1 MTQAPASS
9 RVKNAVGMLTPLFVA
24 FVVKAKSL
32 MWLGGSMLSMIAS
45 IGVFTMMFGLPYAL
59 SVVLLIYIHEAGHWI
74 WMKAMGLDPRAP
86 MFIPGLGAFV
96 AMNKLPNNQS
106 IHAWVSLAGPL
117 IGGLGCAIMYLLG
130 VHLNNQWLTTSANTG
145 FMLNLIQMIPAKP
158 LDGGFVVAAISR
170 WILIPGTLGLF
181 ALGTATGSPFVFVIA
196 LISLLSWFSKP
207 AKPAPQDA
215 LASAG
220 IPDANPAKS
229 KQDQEELPATGIE
242 RFVIAV
248 AYLSLIGVLAAG
260 SVLSSFEV
268 SSLLHR

>member
-1 MTQAPASS
+1 MTQAPAGS
-9 RVKNAVGMLTPLFVA
+9 RVKKAISMLTPLFVA
-24 FVVKAKSL
+24 FAVKAKSM

-96 AMNKLPNNQS
+96 AMNKLPNNQA

-117 IGGLGCAIMYLLG
+117 IGGLGCAIIYVLG

-145 FMLNLIQMIPAKP
+145 FMLNLLQMIPAKP
-158 LDGGFVVAAISR
+158 LDGGFIVAAISK
-170 WILIPGTLGLF
+170 WIMIPGTLGLF
-181 ALGTATGSPFVFVIA
+181 ALGTLTGSPLIFIIA
-196 LISLLSWFSKP
+196 LISVLGWFSKP
-207 AKPAPQDA
+207 TKRTPQDS
-215 LASAG
+215 LADAG
-220 IPDANPAKS
+220 IPDAKPAQP
-229 KQDQEELPATGIE
+229 KQEEELPATGIE
-242 RFVIAV
+242 RFVIAI

-260 SVLSSFEV
+260 SVLSSLEV